1 MNILLFMENTHQGGL
16 DTFVVN
22 LIRAWPEAG
31 DTFCVLANARHPGL
45 DDLRSRLHGRAEVA
59 AHGAPAYV
67 DLVLSTGAGSALAQ
81 LRRLISPLLRAY
93 CLVRGVSSLQR
104 VFAARKAERLMIVSG
119 GYPGGDSCLAA
130 ALAWSR
136 SGRQRHPL
144 LLNVHNLA
152 RCAPAWNLPARL
164 WERWMD
170 RRIARAA
177 AAVVAVSHACAAA
190 LQLRAQIWQRAP
202 VTYIHNGI
210 EDHASAD
217 QPPSAVAREAV
228 RIECG
233 FDAQALLCIML
244 ATYELRKGHRF
255 LLDAFTQVL
264 QRVPQARLLVCGSGT
279 DAERA
284 RLAAECDARGL
295 AGKVRLQGFRSDA
308 LRLLAAA
315 DLLVVP
321 SQSFESFGLTCVEAM
336 VRRVPVVATRTGG
349 LPEVVV
355 DEEGGYVVAHDD
367 AAAFAARMT
376 ALLADP
382 VLRRV
387 QGERGRHRYER
398 LFRAQRMAAQYA
410 ELLNQGKLPVHGRVN
425 PPGPSRPD
433 NQAMSGTIE
442 Q

>member
-22 LIRAWPEAG
+22 LVRAWPDAD

-45 DDLRSRLHGRAEVA
+45 DDLRSRLRGRAEVV
-59 AHGAPAYV
+59 AHGVPAYV
-67 DLVLSTGAGSALAQ
+67 DLVLRTRAGSALAQ
-81 LRRLISPLLRAY
+81 LRRLMSPGLRAY
-93 CLVRGVSSLQR
+93 CLVRGVACLQR
-104 VFAARKAERLMIVSG
+104 IFGERRAERLMIVSG

-136 SGRQRHPL
+136 SGSQRHPL
-144 LLNVHNLA
+144 MLNVHNLA

-177 AAVVAVSHACAAA
+177 GAVVAVSHACAAS
-190 LQLRAQIWQRAP
+190 LELRAQIWQRVP

-210 EDHASAD
+210 EDHASTD
-217 QPPSAVAREAV
+217 QPPTAVAREAV

-244 ATYELRKGHRF
+244 ATYELRKGHLF
-255 LLDAFTQVL
+255 QLNAFMQVL
-264 QRVPQARLLVCGSGT
+264 QRLPQARLLVCGSGS

-308 LRLLAAA
+308 MRLLAAA

-349 LPEVVV
+349 LPEVVL

-387 QGERGRHRYER
+387 QGERGRQRYER
-398 LFRAQRMAAQYA
+398 LFRAQGMAAQYA

-425 PPGPSRPD
+425 PPAPRDETGQLRPG
-433 NQAMSGTIE
+433 S
-442 Q
+442 